1 VRDQIDCHLASG
13 EDLRFSL
20 FKEGR
25 PLSPMGGNFLYVR
38 DTDDGPRVLL
48 AGQTDNLA
56 LHAQERW
63 AEARDQFGAEG
74 LYTRLNITT
83 AVRRREHLDLLEALN
98 PPMNADEPRPAPERA
113 RDGTSDEGDAPA
125 AGF

>member
-1 VRDQIDCHLASG
+1 VRDQIDCRLESG
-13 EDLRFSL
+13 EHLRFSL

-25 PLSPMGGNFLYVR
+25 PLSPMGGNYLYVK
-38 DTDDGPRVLL
+38 DCEDGPRIIF

-63 AEARDQFGAEG
+63 GEAQDLFGLDG

-83 AVRRREHLDLLEALN
+83 AVRKREHQDLLEALD
-98 PPMNADEPRPAPERA
+98 PPMNADEPRSKPRPTA
-113 RDGTSDEGDAPA
+113 SDEDGVA
-125 AGF
+125 ARAGGF

>member
-1 VRDQIDCHLASG
+1 MRDQIDCRLESG
-13 EDLRFSL
+13 EHLRFSL

-25 PLSPMGGNFLYVR
+25 PLSPMGGNYLYVK
-38 DTDDGPRVLL
+38 DAEDGPRIIF

-63 AEARDQFGAEG
+63 GEAQSKFGLDG

-83 AVRRREHLDLLEALN
+83 VVRKREHQDLLDSLN
-98 PPMNADEPRPAPERA
+98 PPMNEDEPKTAKRA
-113 RDGTSDEGDAPA
+113 ASDEDGVA
-125 AGF
+125 AGGF